1 MELHQLK
8 IFVAVAEEKHLT
20 RAAERVFSSQPAVS
34 AQIKSLEEQL
44 GLRLFDRTPKG
55 MTLTPAG
62 EQLLEQA
69 RSTLAS
75 AASLMSA
82 AKSLQGSIVG
92 ELEVGTN
99 SDIVFLRL
107 PQIIAALK
115 QRHPHFKL
123 SLVQSMST
131 DILRDVRKG
140 LQDTGFFFGPNS
152 LGGLHCLT
160 LAQVSTAVVAPAAWA
175 EQINQ
180 ASIETL
186 ARMPWVYTKENCPFY
201 LLKETLFEHS
211 KTRPEK
217 ALFVDT
223 EESIRTFIRA
233 EQGISL
239 LREDDAQQ
247 AERDGWGVRWNGQT
261 PQLDLSVAILE
272 SRRREPEMI
281 AWLNALENIWNIET
295 TADEQAAG

>member
-75 AASLMSA
+75 AASLMNA

-99 SDIVFLRL
+99 SDIAFLRL

-115 QRHPHFKL
+115 QQHPHFKL

-140 LQDTGFFFGPNS
+140 LQDTGFFFGPNP
-152 LGGLHCLT
+152 LGGLHCLK
-160 LAQVSTAVVAPAAWA
+160 LAEVATAVVAPAAWA
-175 EQINQ
+175 EQISQ
-180 ASIETL
+180 ASVETL

-211 KTRPEK
+211 KTKPEK

-223 EESIRTFIRA
+223 EESIRAFIRA

-239 LREDDAQQ
+239 LREDDADQ
-247 AERDGWGVRWNGQT
+247 AVRDGWGVRWKGQT
-261 PQLDLSVAILE
+261 PRLDLSVAVLE
-272 SRRREPEMI
+272 NRRREPEMT
-281 AWLNALENIWNIET
+281 AWLNALENIWDIESS
-295 TADEQAAG
+295 ANEQAAG

>member
-62 EQLLEQA
+62 EKLLVQA

-99 SDIVFLRL
+99 SDISFLRL
-107 PQIIAALK
+107 PQIMSTLK
-115 QRHPHFKL
+115 QKHPNFTL
-123 SLVQSMST
+123 SLVQSMSA

-140 LQDTGFFFGPNS
+140 HQDTGFFFGPNS
-152 LGGLHCLT
+152 LGGLHCIK
-160 LAQVSTAVVAPAAWA
+160 LAEVPTAVVAPTAWA
-175 EQINQ
+175 DKVAQ
-180 ASIETL
+180 ASIESL
-186 ARMPWVYTKENCPFY
+186 ADMPWVYTKENCPFY
-201 LLKETLFEHS
+201 LLKESLFEHC
-211 KTRPEK
+211 KTKPEK

-223 EESIRTFIRA
+223 EESIRGFIRA
-233 EQGISL
+233 EQGMSL
-239 LREDDAQQ
+239 LRKDDAEQ
-247 AERDGWGVRWNGQT
+247 AEKEGWGIRWTGQT
-261 PQLDLSVAILE
+261 PQLPLSVAVLANR
-272 SRRREPEMI
+272 SREPEI
-281 AWLNALENIWNIET
+281 VAWINALEEIWNIET
-295 TADEQAAG
+295 DSTEQVAG

>member
-75 AASLMSA
+75 AASLMNA

-99 SDIVFLRL
+99 SDIAFLRL

-115 QRHPHFKL
+115 QQHPHFKL

-140 LQDTGFFFGPNS
+140 LQDTGFFFGPNP
-152 LGGLHCLT
+152 LGGLHCLK
-160 LAQVSTAVVAPAAWA
+160 LAEVPTAVVAPAAWA
-175 EQINQ
+175 EQISQ
-180 ASIETL
+180 ASVETL

-211 KTRPEK
+211 KTKPEK

-223 EESIRTFIRA
+223 EESIRAFIRA

-239 LREDDAQQ
+239 LREDDADQ
-247 AERDGWGVRWNGQT
+247 AVRDGWGVRWKGQT
-261 PQLDLSVAILE
+261 PRLDLSVAVLE
-272 SRRREPEMI
+272 NRRREPEMT
-281 AWLNALENIWNIET
+281 AWLNALENIWDIESS
-295 TADEQAAG
+295 ANEQAAG